1 MRMSRRKFPV
11 IESIFPLGQVVITAN
26 AYNFCKEHKISF
38 TKRLRRHAKGDWGDL
53 DNDDRLM
60 NVVALQ
66 QGRRIFSSYEMPG
79 GEKLWLITE
88 SDRSVT
94 TILMATDY

>member
-1 MRMSRRKFPV
+1 MSRRKFPV

-53 DNDDRLM
+53 DNSDRMM
-60 NVVALQ
+60 NAVALQ
-66 QGRRIFSSYEMPG
+66 QDKRLFSSYELPDG
-79 GEKLWLITE
+79 VNKLWVITE

-94 TILMATDY
+94 TILLPEDY